1 MNKLMKILAAS
12 ALVATTL
19 VGCSGSSAKYAKMG
33 LGVVS
38 SVSDGQ
44 VNTTFVAVGLDSDDK
59 IQYIDLDVAQGTPA
73 DKETAKTKE
82 DLKEEYGMKDVS
94 AQIGIGKEWYEQ
106 AAAFEDFCKGKTAD
120 EVAAI
125 ETEKNAEGGESPKA
139 GSDLAAGCTI
149 SIGDFKEAVA
159 KACANAQE
167 VEADELKLGRA
178 MSYEA
183 DHGKDKNEYLT
194 TDLALIATD
203 SEGKIVKIDIDAAKI
218 KNDGSELRTKTEQ
231 QGDYNMKGSSGIQKE
246 WFEQVAALETGLV
259 GKSVDDAAKLAGDD
273 GKVADTDIAAGCTIS
288 VTGFQNAIA
297 AAR

>member
-73 DKETAKTKE
+73 TNELTQTKE
-82 DLKEEYGMKDVS
+82 DRKEDYDMKKAS
-94 AQIGIGKEWYEQ
+94 GIQKEWYEQ

-125 ETEKNAEGGESPKA
+125 ETEKKDEEHNAVPKA

-149 SIGDFKEAVA
+149 NIGDFKEAVA

-183 DHGKDKNEYLT
+183 DQGKDKNEYLT

-203 SEGKIVKIDIDAAKI
+203 SEGKIVKIDIETAKI

-246 WFEQVAALETGLV
+246 WYEQVAALETGLV

-273 GKVADTDIAAGCTIS
+273 GKVSDTDIAAGCTIS